1 MSRDFA
7 QPRSLEDQI
16 THRAKYMVDLID
28 RTTHPWS
35 ALLLAVHYV
44 YSSTIGKAGY
54 SPLIVLFS
62 LEFSRLL
69 APGGDPYY
77 FPCKLADT
85 AVETLQ
91 QLWSGIYAPQTG
103 NLTLDLCN
111 SATVLVDLYAFGF
124 LDDTRMMNCLNWLV
138 SSAFESVEHLKCLEV
153 LLERLLKVASSETG
167 GRSLPFD
174 FYDRTFYQDVISAWR
189 ISMTKNQEE
198 DCKIKRFSAFAGFC
212 DELTLPWNKV
222 RGIVSPDL
230 VPMKLILLR
239 LRM

>member
-1 MSRDFA
+1 MTRGSA

-44 YSSTIGKAGY
+44 YSSAIEKTGY

-62 LEFSRLL
+62 IEFSRLL

-91 QLWSGIYAPQTG
+91 QLWSGMYTTQSG
-103 NLTLDLCN
+103 NLPLELCS
-111 SATVLVDLYAFGF
+111 SATFLVDLYAFGF

-138 SSAFESVEHLKCLEV
+138 SYALESVDHLKCLEV
-153 LLERLLKVASSETG
+153 LLERLLKVASSETE

-174 FYDRTFYQDVISAWR
+174 FYDCTFYPNVISAWR
-189 ISMTKNQEE
+189 IFMTKDQEE
-198 DCKIKRFSAFAGFC
+198 DRKIQKFSAFAGFYN
-212 DELTLPWNKV
+212 ELTLPWNKV
-222 RGIVSPDL
+222 CGTV
-230 VPMKLILLR
+230 
-239 LRM
+239 